1 MTILLIIKFIVNLMI
16 KLNNTQSLN
25 NRVIKNYYFLSNKN
39 EMLEDESV
47 RLVKDIELTLLGF
60 DNELG

>member
-1 MTILLIIKFIVNLMI
+1 MI